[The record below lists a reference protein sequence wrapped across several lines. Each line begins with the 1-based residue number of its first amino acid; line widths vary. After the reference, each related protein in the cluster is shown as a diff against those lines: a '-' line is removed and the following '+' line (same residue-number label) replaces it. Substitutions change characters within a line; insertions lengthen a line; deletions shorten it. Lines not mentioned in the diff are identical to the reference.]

1 MVVDQAN
8 ALLWR
13 QNPQRLDSEAYRD
26 TLVRAA
32 GILDLQVG
40 GAPGDLDDSTYFRRA
55 IYGRVSRARSSQM
68 QTLFDFPAP
77 TQTAPNRDVT
87 TSTLQQ
93 VFLMNSEFV
102 QNLSAAAVKT
112 ATAKVT
118 SQPQQ
123 VVALYRQVLARNPTA
138 AETEAALTYLQKG
151 TLVRFAQIL
160 LSTNEEIFLP

>member
-1 MVVDQAN
+1 V
-8 ALLWR
+8 
-13 QNPQRLDSEAYRD
+13 
-26 TLVRAA
+26 
-32 GILDLQVG
+32 
-40 GAPGDLDDSTYFRRA
+40 
-55 IYGRVSRARSSQM
+55 
-68 QTLFDFPAP
+68 
-77 TQTAPNRDVT
+77 
-87 TSTLQQ
+87 
-93 VFLMNSEFV
+93 
-102 QNLSAAAVKT
+102 SAAAVKT